1 MTPENRIFE
10 SNAINCNHASRT
22 ISHGGLVSFP
32 TETVYG
38 IGADA
43 MNEEAVAKI
52 FTAKK
57 RPSFN
62 PLIIHLH
69 DIDEVEK
76 YAYLDGIS
84 RRLGNAF
91 WPGPFTMV
99 LPIKKN
105 SGISSLVT
113 AGGDTIAIRI
123 PRNAIAR
130 KLLKLFGGAIAAP
143 SANLSG
149 GVSPTTAQHVAHE
162 FGSDF
167 GDLEMILEGGSCTQ
181 GVESTIIQVTKNDIK
196 ILRPGSIT
204 VEDIKKVTNH
214 PLYIKSEKY
223 SPIEISPLLISPGL
237 MKSHYAPNTKI
248 RLDAADVNE
257 DEAMLGFGKN
267 CPSGA
272 QDFRNLSPDG
282 DLHEAAANLFSMIRE
297 LDQIGAAA
305 IAVSPI
311 PMAGVG
317 IAINDRLE
325 RAAAPKEKSHEKIIK
340 KQALNR

>member
-1 MTPENRIFE
+1 MTPKNRIFE
-10 SNAINCNHASRT
+10 PNAVSYNYASRT

-43 MNEEAVAKI
+43 MNEDAVAKI

-57 RPSFN
+57 RPPFN

-69 DIDEVEK
+69 DIKEVEK
-76 YAYLDGIS
+76 YAYLDNIS
-84 RRLGNAF
+84 RSLGHAF

-99 LPIKKN
+99 LPFKKG

-130 KLLKLFGGAIAAP
+130 KLLKLFGGPIAAP

-149 GVSPTTAQHVAHE
+149 GVSPTTAQHVASE
-162 FGSDF
+162 FRSDF
-167 GDLEMILEGGSCTQ
+167 DDLEMILEGGSCTE

-204 VEDIKKVTNH
+204 FEDIKKITDH
-214 PLYIKSEKY
+214 PLHIKSEQHTTV
-223 SPIEISPLLISPGL
+223 EISPVLISPGL

-248 RLDAADVNE
+248 RLDAADVNK
-257 DEAMLGFGKN
+257 DEAMLGFGKD

-272 QDFRNLSPDG
+272 QVFLNLSPDG

-297 LDQIGAAA
+297 LDQIGTAA

-311 PMAGVG
+311 PMTGVG

-325 RAAAPKEKSHEKIIK
+325 RAAAPKEKTIK
-340 KQALNR
+340 KQALSR